1 MNPFSDYSRSHKGR
15 DRINPA
21 NSELHIVLSVG
32 IPRNRPEPD
41 FSTRRLYSRF
51 FDEEFAHLRSL
62 YQGGG
67 DMGKR
72 NFELG
77 SGSKDARAGGNC
89 RFDN

>member
-1 MNPFSDYSRSHKGR
+1 MANDASSKY
-15 DRINPA
+15 PA

-32 IPRNRPEPD
+32 IPRHRPEPD
-41 FSTRRLYSRF
+41 CSIIRVYSLFR
-51 FDEEFAHLRSL
+51 DEEFAHLRSL

-77 SGSKDARAGGNC
+77 SGSKDERAGGNC